1 MNEELHIEVAYA
13 QPDQQVVIALTVAAG
28 TGVREAI
35 ERSGILSRFP
45 DIDLEKNKIGIF
57 GKLTKE
63 DTVLHDQDRL
73 EIYRPLLADPKDV
86 RRSRAAAAKATASG
100 LPPQSRRP

>member
-1 MNEELHIEVAYA
+1 MNEELQIEVAYA
-13 QPDQQVVIALTVAAG
+13 QPHQQVVIALTVPAG

-35 ERSGILSRFP
+35 ERSGILARFP
-45 DIDLEKNKIGIF
+45 EIDLEKNKMGIF
-57 GKLTKE
+57 GKLAKA

-86 RRSRAAAAKATASG
+86 RRSRAAAAKAATTGGA
-100 LPPQSRRP
+100 PQSRRS

>member
-13 QPDQQVVIALTVAAG
+13 LPDQQVVIALTVAAG
-28 TGVREAI
+28 TSVREAI
-35 ERSGILSRFP
+35 KRSGILARFP

-57 GKLTKE
+57 GKLAKE

-86 RRSRAAAAKATASG
+86 RRSRAAAARAAGTG
-100 LPPQSRRP
+100 LPPQSRHS

>member
-1 MNEELHIEVAYA
+1 MSEALHIEVAYA
-13 QPDQQVVIALTVAAG
+13 QPDQQVVIALTVPAG

-35 ERSGILSRFP
+35 ERSGILARFP

-57 GKLTKE
+57 GKLAKN

-86 RRSRAAAAKATASG
+86 RRSRAAAAKAAATE
-100 LPPQSRRP
+100 LPPHSHRS